1 MYHPPTCSNCR
12 FFQPEGH
19 YHGSCARL
27 HSMVMGEWPGCPLG
41 ESAFDLGEERIERQ
55 DSSSTDPLV
64 GVAAENE
71 HRLPP
76 KISIEPRSLT
86 AC

>member
-1 MYHPPTCSNCR
+1 MFDLHTCSSCR

-27 HSMVMGEWPGCPLG
+27 HSAVMGEWPVCRLAK
-41 ESAFDLGEERIERQ
+41 SAFSGGEEPMTRSEA
-55 DSSSTDPLV
+55 SSMREILEQLSAKKLV
-64 GVAAENE
+64 ETKV
-71 HRLPP
+71 
-76 KISIEPRSLT
+76 SI